1 MKKQLVT
8 SIDIKY
14 VYNYLQLAVVGE
26 VFYTRRTRILNRLV
40 RKVIH
45 TVIIPFDSYDSAE
58 EAKKQAR
65 KEMDQFVYK
74 YYQNES
80 NT

>member
-8 SIDIKY
+8 TMGIKY
-14 VYNYLQLAVVGE
+14 IHDHLQLVVVGE

-45 TVIIPFDSYDSAE
+45 TVIIPFDSYDTAE
-58 EAKKQAR
+58 EAKKQVR

-74 YYQNES
+74 YYQNE
-80 NT
+80 NNP

>member
-8 SIDIKY
+8 TMGIKY
-14 VYNYLQLAVVGE
+14 IHDQLQLVVVGE

-45 TVIIPFDSYDSAE
+45 TVITPFDSYDTAE
-58 EAKKQAR
+58 EAKKQVR

-74 YYQNES
+74 YYQ
-80 NT
+80 TA

>member
-8 SIDIKY
+8 TMGIKY
-14 VYNYLQLAVVGE
+14 IHDYLQLVVVGE

-45 TVIIPFDSYDSAE
+45 TVIIPFDSYDTAE
-58 EAKKQAR
+58 EAKKQVR
-65 KEMDQFVYK
+65 KEMDLFVYK

-80 NT
+80 NS